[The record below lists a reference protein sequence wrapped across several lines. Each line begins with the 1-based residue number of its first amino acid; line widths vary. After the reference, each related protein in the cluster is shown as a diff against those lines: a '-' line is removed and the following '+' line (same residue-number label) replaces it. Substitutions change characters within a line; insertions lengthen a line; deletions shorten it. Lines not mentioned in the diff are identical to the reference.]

1 MARDPTLLTPCLNAD
16 GPAPAA
22 TSSAPVRESDQ
33 TATRQPGCLCPL
45 IRGTFSIWSPFQNFP
60 VRLRF
65 WAETSFRFV
74 GWHLGSRI

>member
-45 IRGTFSIWSPFQNFP
+45 VRGTFSIPVKIQSPISN
-60 VRLRF
+60 RF
-65 WAETSFRFV
+65 NITAIKFSEER
-74 GWHLGSRI
+74 